1 MIVRHRLPAVLLF
14 GAMAA
19 VAPAQ
24 SIPAD
29 SAPQDDI
36 IVLGRSLPK
45 AEEAV
50 RKLTR
55 KVSRQTGGQLARFQ
69 RPVCASAWGLP
80 DQFAGVVARRIMAVA
95 KSAKIP
101 VAGAGCEPN
110 VTVFFVPSG
119 HAVLEGIA
127 RSRSNALSAV
137 PAAERKR
144 LMAETG
150 PVRVLTV
157 TQLRSR
163 DGDGLSTTIKGIA
176 AGKEHIPFLEVRSAS
191 IINLPTRQDING
203 VLVLIDIPATL
214 GKSLGQLGDYAAM
227 RALARTRDEDISA
240 EDGTILSLFGNE
252 GAPRSLTAFDQAY
265 LTELYRGP
273 ATQAGIAKTSR
284 IAARINSAREAE

>member
-1 MIVRHRLPAVLLF
+1 MITRHRLSAALLF
-14 GAMAA
+14 GAMST

-24 SIPAD
+24 SISAD
-29 SAPQDDI
+29 PAPQDDI
-36 IVLGRSLPK
+36 IVLGRSLPE

-55 KVSRQTGGQLARFQ
+55 KVSQQTGGQLARFQ
-69 RPVCASAWGLP
+69 EPVCASAWGLP
-80 DQFAGVVARRIMAVA
+80 EQFTTIVARRIMAVA
-95 KSAKIP
+95 RSAKIP

-119 HAVLEGIA
+119 QAVLEGIA
-127 RSRSNALSAV
+127 RSESNALSAI

-176 AGKEHIPFLEVRSAS
+176 AGKEHVPILEVRSAS

-203 VLVLIDIPATL
+203 VLVLIDTPATL

-227 RALARTRDEDISA
+227 RALARTRDEGMSA
-240 EDGTILSLFGNE
+240 EDGTILSLFSAE
-252 GAPRSLTAFDQAY
+252 GAPPALTAFDQAY

-273 ATQAGIAKTSR
+273 ATQTGIAKTSR